1 MRYGSNRPNK
11 ACIWIKYRQYQLS
24 ALLDTGSDVSIA
36 CEDLAEKMGCQI
48 VEHHIKHV
56 NNEPMYVTGA
66 TYVDLTIGN

>member
-1 MRYGSNRPNK
+1 
-11 ACIWIKYRQYQLS
+11 LS